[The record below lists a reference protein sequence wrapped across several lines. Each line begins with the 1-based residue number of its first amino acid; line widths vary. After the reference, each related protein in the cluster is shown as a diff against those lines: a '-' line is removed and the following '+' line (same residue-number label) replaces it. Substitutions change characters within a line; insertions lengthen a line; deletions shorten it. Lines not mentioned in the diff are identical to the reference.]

1 MTQPLLSI
9 SNLPEMVRCFAQNL
23 NETTVKEL
31 EGFLQ
36 SDELRYIPVKAM
48 RVVVSEEN
56 AEWAVRIYLNQQD
69 KIDRNR
75 GKFHGW
81 MMKMCG
87 VR

>member
-1 MTQPLLSI
+1 
-9 SNLPEMVRCFAQNL
+9 
-23 NETTVKEL
+23 
-31 EGFLQ
+31 
-36 SDELRYIPVKAM
+36 M

-75 GKFHGW
+75 GEFHGW